1 MLRDKLLAAMQQLHL
16 VGMRSVF
23 DEVLAASLKQRHTP
37 ERLLL
42 DLLEAE
48 LAERQVRSIRY
59 RLKQARFPVDKD
71 LDSFEFGASP
81 VHEPRVRSL
90 YQGSFLPT
98 KSNVLLIGGT
108 GTGKSHLAIAMARN
122 LIKQGQRGRYFNVVD
137 LVNQLEQEK
146 QSGRGG
152 RLAENLARLDLVVLD
167 ELGYLPFSKSGG
179 QLLFHLI
186 SKLYERT
193 PLLITTNLTFG
204 EWPQVFGDS
213 KMTTALLDRV
223 THHCEIVETGNDS
236 WRIKTR
242 NADQPSA

>member
-1 MLRDKLLAAMQQLHL
+1 MLRDKLMTAMEQLHL
-16 VGMRSVF
+16 QGMRSVL
-23 DEVLAASLKQRHTP
+23 DEVLATGLKQRHTP

-48 LAERQVRSIRY
+48 LAERTTRSIRY
-59 RLKQARFPVDKD
+59 RLGMAKFPVDKD
-71 LDSFEFGASP
+71 LDSFQFSDSP
-81 VHEPRVRSL
+81 VHEPQVRSL
-90 YQGSFLPT
+90 YQGNFLST
-98 KSNVLLIGGT
+98 RSNVLLVGGT
-108 GTGKSHLAIAMARN
+108 GTGKTHLAISIARN
-122 LIKQGQRGRYFNVVD
+122 LIQQGQRGRYFNVVD

-146 QSGRGG
+146 LNGRGG
-152 RLAENLARLDLVVLD
+152 KLAESLARLDLVVLD

-193 PLLITTNLTFG
+193 CLVITTNLTFG

-223 THHCEIVETGNDS
+223 THHCEIIETGNDS

-242 NADQPSA
+242 NSMPN

>member
-1 MLRDKLLAAMQQLHL
+1 MLRDKLMKAMEQLHL
-16 VGMRSVF
+16 QGMQSVF
-23 DEVLAASLKQRHTP
+23 DEVMATGLKQRHTP

-48 LAERQVRSIRY
+48 LAERTMRSIRY
-59 RLKQARFPVDKD
+59 RLGLAKFPVDKD
-71 LDSFEFGASP
+71 LDSFEFSASP
-81 VHEPRVRSL
+81 VHEPQVRSL
-90 YQGSFLPT
+90 YQGSFLST
-98 KSNVLLIGGT
+98 CSNVLLIGGT
-108 GTGKSHLAIAMARN
+108 GTGKTHLAIAFARN
-122 LIKQGQRGRYFNVVD
+122 LIQQGQRGRYFNVVD

-146 QSGRGG
+146 LSGRGG
-152 RLAENLARLDLVVLD
+152 RLAENLARLDIVVLD

-193 PLLITTNLTFG
+193 SLLITTNLTFS

-223 THHCEIVETGNDS
+223 THHCEIIETGNDS

-242 NADQPSA
+242 NAIPN